1 MDNLQ
6 SIALAAGLGWASG
19 IRLYAVLFIVGL
31 VDKMGWATL
40 PPSMHVLSHPLV
52 MGATGFMLFI
62 EFFADKIPGLD
73 TIWDAVHTFIRIPAG
88 AALAASMAGADS
100 TVMTLVAGILGG
112 AMATGAHVTKAGS
125 RALINTSPEPVTNW
139 TASLTE
145 DAMVATGLWAMFAH
159 PAVFLVALAI
169 FIVLAIWLLPKLWR
183 ALKSI
188 YTRLNHAFDGGTA
201 AHKHAQSHHDERGDL
216 IQKTI

>member
-6 SIALAAGLGWASG
+6 AIAMAAGLGWASG

-40 PPSMHVLSHPLV
+40 PQSMHVLSHPLV

-112 AMATGAHVTKAGS
+112 AMATGSHVTKAGS
-125 RALINTSPEPVTNW
+125 RALINTSPEPVSNW

-145 DAMVATGLWAMFAH
+145 DALVIGGLWAMFTN
-159 PAVFLVALAI
+159 PVIFLIGLGI
-169 FIVLAIWLLPKLWR
+169 FIILAIWLLPKLWR

-188 YTRLNHAFDGGTA
+188 FTRINHAFDGGTA
-201 AHKHAQSHHDERGDL
+201 AHNHARHEADRKPDL
-216 IQKTI
+216 IGKTV

>member
-6 SIALAAGLGWASG
+6 SIAMAAGLGWASG

-31 VDKMGWATL
+31 VGKMGWATL
-40 PPSMHVLSHPLV
+40 PPSVQILSTPLV
-52 MGATGFMLFI
+52 MGATGFMLFV

-73 TIWDAVHTFIRIPAG
+73 TIWDVVHTFIRIPAG

-100 TVMTLVAGILGG
+100 TTMTLVAGILGG
-112 AMATGAHVTKAGS
+112 AMATGSHVTKAGS

-145 DAMVATGLWAMFAH
+145 DALVVGGLWAMFTN
-159 PAVFLVALAI
+159 PVIFLVALGI

-188 YTRLNHAFDGGTA
+188 GSRISHAFDGGTS
-201 AHKHAQSHHDERGDL
+201 AHNHAQSQSDRNNEL

>member
-40 PPSMHVLSHPLV
+40 PQSMHVLSHPLV
-52 MGATGFMLFI
+52 MGATGFMLFV

-100 TVMTLVAGILGG
+100 TVMTVVAGILGG
-112 AMATGAHVTKAGS
+112 AMATGSHVAKAGS

-145 DAMVATGLWAMFAH
+145 DALVVGGLWAMFAH
-159 PAVFLVALAI
+159 PAVFLVGLGI
-169 FIVLAIWLLPKLWR
+169 FMILAIWLLPKLWR

-188 YTRLNHAFDGGTA
+188 FSRINHAFDGGTA
-201 AHKHAQSHHDERGDL
+201 AHNHAQHDGDRKPEL

>member
-31 VDKMGWATL
+31 VDKMGWASL
-40 PPSMHVLSHPLV
+40 PQSMHVLSHPLV
-52 MGATGFMLFI
+52 MGATGFMLFV

-112 AMATGAHVTKAGS
+112 AMATGSHVTKAGS
-125 RALINTSPEPVTNW
+125 RALINTSPEPVSNW

-145 DAMVATGLWAMFAH
+145 DALVVGGLWAMFTN
-159 PAVFLVALAI
+159 PVIFLIGLGI
-169 FIVLAIWLLPKLWR
+169 FIILAIWLLPKLWR

-188 YTRLNHAFDGGTA
+188 FSRINHAFDGGTA
-201 AHKHAQSHHDERGDL
+201 AHNHAQHEADRKPDL
-216 IQKTI
+216 IGKTI

>member
-1 MDNLQ
+1 MENLQ

-31 VDKMGWATL
+31 VDKMGWASL
-40 PPSMHVLSHPLV
+40 PQSMHVLSHPLV
-52 MGATGFMLFI
+52 MGATGFMLFV

-112 AMATGAHVTKAGS
+112 AMATGSHVTKAGS
-125 RALINTSPEPVTNW
+125 RALINTSPEPVSNW

-145 DAMVATGLWAMFAH
+145 DVLVVGGLWAMFTN
-159 PAVFLVALAI
+159 PVIFLIALGI
-169 FIVLAIWLLPKLWR
+169 FIILAIWLLPKLWR
-183 ALKSI
+183 ALNAIFSRI
-188 YTRLNHAFDGGTA
+188 NHAFDGGTA
-201 AHKHAQSHHDERGDL
+201 AHNHAQNQNDRKTDL
-216 IQKTI
+216 IEKTI

>member
-31 VDKMGWATL
+31 VDKMGWASL
-40 PPSMHVLSHPLV
+40 PQSMHVLSHPLV
-52 MGATGFMLFI
+52 MGATGFMLFV

-112 AMATGAHVTKAGS
+112 AMATGSHVTKAGS
-125 RALINTSPEPVTNW
+125 RALINTSPEPVSNW

-145 DAMVATGLWAMFAH
+145 DALVVGGLWAMFTN
-159 PAVFLVALAI
+159 PVIFLIGLGI
-169 FIVLAIWLLPKLWR
+169 FIILAIWLLPKLWR

-188 YTRLNHAFDGGTA
+188 FSRINHAFDGGTA
-201 AHKHAQSHHDERGDL
+201 AHNHAQSQSERKTDL
-216 IQKTI
+216 IEKTI

>member
-31 VDKMGWATL
+31 VGKMGWAVL
-40 PPSMHVLSHPLV
+40 PQSMQVLSHPLL
-52 MGATGFMLFI
+52 MGATGFMLFV

-112 AMATGAHVTKAGS
+112 AMATGSHLTKAGS

-145 DAMVATGLWAMFAH
+145 DALVVGGLWTMFTH
-159 PAVFLVALAI
+159 PAVFLVGLGI
-169 FIVLAIWLLPKLWR
+169 FIILAIWLLPKLWR

-188 YTRLNHAFDGGTA
+188 FSRINHAFDGGTA
-201 AHKHAQSHHDERGDL
+201 AHKHAQHEAGTDL
-216 IQKTI
+216 VQKTI

>member
-31 VDKMGWATL
+31 VDKMGWAAL
-40 PPSMHVLSHPLV
+40 PQSMHVLSHPLV

-112 AMATGAHVTKAGS
+112 AMATGSHVTKAGS

-145 DAMVATGLWAMFAH
+145 DALVVGGLWTMFAH
-159 PAVFLVALAI
+159 PAVFLVGLGI
-169 FIVLAIWLLPKLWR
+169 FIILAIWLLPKLWR

-188 YTRLNHAFDGGTA
+188 FSRINHAFDGGTA
-201 AHKHAQSHHDERGDL
+201 AHNHAQHEAGTDL
-216 IQKTI
+216 VQKTI